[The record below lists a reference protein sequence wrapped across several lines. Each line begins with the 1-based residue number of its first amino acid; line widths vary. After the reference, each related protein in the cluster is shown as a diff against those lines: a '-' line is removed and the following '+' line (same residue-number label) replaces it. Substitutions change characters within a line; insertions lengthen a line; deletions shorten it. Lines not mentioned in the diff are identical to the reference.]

1 MEFNMNIP
9 LNIDILQILLHMLN
23 FVILA
28 GGLYLLLYNPICKFI
43 DGRQKAFEEA
53 EKRNLDDAEE
63 NLRLKN
69 EYLSKISSAD
79 AEIAEKK
86 KAAEKE
92 WADTSAVY
100 IREAREKAD
109 AIIRTAEAEAED
121 RKEHILE
128 SIQTELGELVI
139 GAAHKLV
146 SDTVTPERDS
156 ALYDEFI
163 RLADEKIA
171 EEKASHSKVS
181 PKV

>member
-1 MEFNMNIP
+1 MNIP
-9 LNIDILQILLHMLN
+9 LNIDLLQILLHMLN

-43 DGRQKAFEEA
+43 DGRRQVFEDMEKSCQDAKAES
-53 EKRNLDDAEE
+53 
-63 NLRLKN
+63 LRLKE
-69 EYLSKISSAD
+69 EYLSRISSAD
-79 AEIAEKK
+79 AEIADKK

-92 WADTSAVY
+92 WAHTSAVY

-109 AIIRTAEAEAED
+109 AIIHAAEAEAEE

-128 SIQTELGELVI
+128 SVQTELGELVI

-146 SDTVTPERDS
+146 SDTASPERDS

-163 RLADEKIA
+163 RLADEKLA
-171 EEKASHSKVS
+171 AEKASHGKADT
-181 PKV
+181 KA

>member
-1 MEFNMNIP
+1 MNLP
-9 LNIDILQILLHMLN
+9 LNIDLLQILLHMLN

-28 GGLYLLLYNPICKFI
+28 GGLYLLLYSPICKFI

-53 EKRNLDDAEE
+53 EERNRLTEEE

-69 EYLSKISSAD
+69 EYLLKISSAE

-92 WADTSAVY
+92 WADTSAAY

-109 AIIRTAEAEAED
+109 AIIRAAETEAED

-128 SIQTELGELVI
+128 SVQTELGELVI

-146 SDTVTPERDS
+146 SDTVTPERDC

-163 RLADEKIA
+163 RLADEKLA
-171 EEKASHSKVS
+171 EEKASHRKTDH
-181 PKV
+181 KA